1 LNQIRGIVFDL
12 DGTLVTSSLDFNLI
26 RSELDCPPEVDLL
39 KYVEGLTSEQKIKAE
54 GIIQKHEQEDAEQS
68 EWLPGA
74 QQFVERCIDCEMSLA
89 ILTRNSEYSSNKK
102 IEKNNIPI
110 SLLFTRENS
119 LPKPNPCAL
128 HEIAGL
134 FSLPH
139 QSILMVG
146 DYKYDLQAGRNANM
160 PTCLVNYEGEPDYL
174 HLADYR
180 YSSFVQFHKEFFAVG

>member
-1 LNQIRGIVFDL
+1 MNHIRGIVFDL
-12 DGTLVTSSLDFNLI
+12 DGTLVSSSLDFNLI
-26 RSELDCPPEVDLL
+26 RLELDCPPDIDLL
-39 KYVEGLTSEQKIKAE
+39 SYVEGLSSEAKLKAE
-54 GIIQKHEQEDAEQS
+54 EIIQRHEQEDAEQS

-74 QQFVERCIDCEMSLA
+74 QQFVERCLDCEIPLA

-110 SLLFTRENS
+110 PLLFTREN
-119 LPKPNPCAL
+119 LQPKPNPSAL
-128 HEIAGL
+128 HEIATL

-146 DYKYDLQAGRNANM
+146 DYKYDLEAGRNANM
-160 PTCLVNYEGEPDYL
+160 PTCLVNYEGKPDYL

>member
-1 LNQIRGIVFDL
+1 MNQIRGIVFDL

-39 KYVEGLTSEQKIKAE
+39 TYVEGLTLEQKIKAE
-54 GIIQKHEQEDAEQS
+54 KIIQKHEQEDAEQS
-68 EWLPGA
+68 EWIPGA
-74 QQFVERCIDCEMSLA
+74 QQFVERCLDCEMPLA

-119 LPKPNPCAL
+119 LPKPNPSAL
-128 HEIAGL
+128 HEIADL
-134 FSLPH
+134 FALPN

-180 YSSFVQFHKEFFAVG
+180 YSSFIQLHKDFFALS